1 MPFLR
6 SQRASYFTPFCL
18 DFFSFFM
25 YLKSVIWR
33 NYVRQFGIILFGKM
47 AHLRWGIWLQIFK
60 LHKNSYNLERKSK
73 KILHI
78 SQNCYN
84 FAVAFEY
91 IPYEAHSIHILL

>member
-33 NYVRQFGIILFGKM
+33 NYVRQFGIILFGSLEGNSGGKM
-47 AHLRWGIWLQIFK
+47 AHFYLGTWL
-60 LHKNSYNLERKSK
+60 
-73 KILHI
+73 
-78 SQNCYN
+78 
-84 FAVAFEY
+84 
-91 IPYEAHSIHILL
+91 

>member
-33 NYVRQFGIILFGKM
+33 NYVRQFGIILFG
-47 AHLRWGIWLQIFK
+47 
-60 LHKNSYNLERKSK
+60 NLAG
-73 KILHI
+73 
-78 SQNCYN
+78 N
-84 FAVAFEY
+84 Y
-91 IPYEAHSIHILL
+91 IN